1 MKKYALPLVIFLVIA
16 GFLAIGLRLDPREVP
31 SPFIGKPAPA
41 FTLPVLERR
50 GQTFSPEQAR
60 GRPWL
65 LNVWAPWCRTC
76 RKEHPFLMQLAASGV
91 AVYGLNWQD
100 TGREAAALLASIGNP
115 YVLNAVDLDGRA
127 GIDWGVTGV
136 PETFLIDADGII
148 RAKHSG
154 PLSERAWKR
163 KFAPLLQAK
172 GS

>member
-1 MKKYALPLVIFLVIA
+1 
-16 GFLAIGLRLDPREVP
+16 
-31 SPFIGKPAPA
+31 
-41 FTLPVLERR
+41 
-50 GQTFSPEQAR
+50 
-60 GRPWL
+60 
-65 LNVWAPWCRTC
+65 
-76 RKEHPFLMQLAASGV
+76 MQLAASGV
-91 AVYGLNWQD
+91 RLYGLNWQD
-100 TGREAAALLASIGNP
+100 QTREAAGLLAEIGDP

-154 PLSERAWKR
+154 PLSERVWNR